1 MIGALDIGIYLEPAC
16 RRQGI
21 WLLEFFIYAVVKL
34 TWQITPDGFQAQGAL
49 CGGRLASSL
58 S

>member
-1 MIGALDIGIYLEPAC
+1 LEPAC

-21 WLLEFFIYAVVKL
+21 WLLEFFLYAVVKL
-34 TWQITPDGFQAQGAL
+34 AWQITPDGFQVQGAL
-49 CGGRLASSL
+49 CGGRWASSL